1 MASSARIFFAGVGT
15 TFLILGAGFGGGLLM
30 ANSALK
36 EPTGYQAKAKAEPS
50 APPARIVLPT
60 TAQAAQPPE
69 QPQEVAAVEP
79 APQPIQAAPAASQA
93 EKIDTKKAEKEE
105 RDRKKRIAERK
116 VKRQLAQA
124 RARQLEPRQEPRIMA
139 FGGEDPQRGF
149 GFFGQN

>member
-36 EPTGYQAKAKAEPS
+36 EPTGYQAKSKAEPS
-50 APPARIVLPT
+50 APARVILPT
-60 TAQAAQPPE
+60 TAQAAHPPE
-69 QPQEVAAVEP
+69 QPQEVVAVEP

-93 EKIDTKKAEKEE
+93 EKVDTKKAE

-124 RARQLEPRQEPRIMA
+124 RVRQLEPRQEPRIMA
-139 FGGEDPQRGF
+139 FGSEDPQRGF